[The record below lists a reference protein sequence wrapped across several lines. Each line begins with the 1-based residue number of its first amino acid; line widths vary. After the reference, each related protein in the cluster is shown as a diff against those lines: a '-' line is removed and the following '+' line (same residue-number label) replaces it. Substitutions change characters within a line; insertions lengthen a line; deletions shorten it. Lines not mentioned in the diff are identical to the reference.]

1 MPKEKILLTEI
12 SEWRDLLSA
21 DQDELRLELSNERE
35 KNPRRK
41 TKLQMHLEEML
52 ELQRSFDN
60 FLNSN
65 NPALKLFD
73 LENRKKAKQ
82 IMVVELSKLPQERL
96 VEILSSMI
104 IDNSN
109 LRQIASYLGNE
120 KLALM
125 KKLESAGDASLNK
138 AMAISKGLK
147 DKYAPNDELLM
158 ECLNIFKSNLNRA
171 ITPSDYIKFRA
182 LVLKT
187 YPTQPVIPELKRN
200 KEEMLQSEEI
210 QKANA
215 QAGKRTKWSEGK
227 LRDFFEEHLGVNPS
241 SVRK

>member
-1 MPKEKILLTEI
+1 MPNEKILLTEI
-12 SEWRDLLSA
+12 SEWQDLLSA
-21 DQDELRLELSNERE
+21 YQGNLSLELSNERE
-35 KNPRRK
+35 KNTRRK
-41 TKLQMHLEEML
+41 TKPQMRLEEKL

-73 LENRKKAKQ
+73 PESRKKAKQ
-82 IMVVELSKLPQERL
+82 LMVVELSKLPQEKL
-96 VEILSSMI
+96 VEMLSSMI

-109 LRQIASYLGNE
+109 LRQIASYLGDE

-125 KKLESAGDASLNK
+125 RKLESAGDASLDK

-147 DKYAPNDELLM
+147 DKYAPNHELLM
-158 ECLNIFKSNLNRA
+158 ECLNIFKSKVNRA
-171 ITPSDYIKFRA
+171 ITPCDYIKFKA

-187 YPTQPVIPELKRN
+187 YPTQPVIPALKRN

-227 LRDFFEEHLGVNPS
+227 LRDFFEEQLGVNPS